1 MLTRFDDYP
10 IHQTPEPLA
19 FPASSDRNVYG
30 RYWFNGFSKGGEFYF
45 GIAFAVY
52 PNRDVM
58 DCALSIVRADGTQD
72 CFRASRRC
80 PADKSELRVGPM
92 QLSIVEPMRTLR
104 ATIDSNSTGIRADLT
119 FRARSPAIQ
128 EPTDLQRSGT
138 RVVMHTTRFT
148 QFGTW
153 EGRIEA
159 GGRAQEVD
167 PQRVY
172 GTRDRSW
179 GWRGVGEA
187 EGGAPGRRPPQVF
200 WLWAPLH
207 WDDVCTHYGLFEHP
221 NGERWKQFAQ
231 LIPAFP
237 TGSDFA
243 TTDAGAVEELGAGP
257 HRLGFEKG
265 SRFAARAEIELER
278 AQGETWKIELQPLL
292 RFHMLGIG
300 YGHPT
305 WNHGTWHGEEAI
317 TSESWKLADLDRLAP
332 QHQHVQ
338 QVVRARCGDRIGHGV
353 LEQVILGPHQRY
365 GFKSFLDPAS

>member
-10 IHQTPEPLA
+10 IHQTPEPLYY
-19 FPASSDRNVYG
+19 PASSERNVYG

-80 PADKSELRVGPM
+80 PADRTQLRVGPM
-92 QLSIVEPMRTLR
+92 ELSIVEPMRTLR

-119 FRARSPAIQ
+119 FRARTAAIE
-128 EPTDLQRSGT
+128 EPTDLQRAGT
-138 RVVMHTTRFT
+138 RVIMHTTRFT

-153 EGRIEA
+153 EGSIEA
-159 GGRAQEVD
+159 NGRRQEVD
-167 PQRVY
+167 PQQVC

-179 GWRGVGEA
+179 GWRGVGEREA
-187 EGGAPGRRPPQVF
+187 GAPARRSPQVF

-207 WDDVCTHYGLFEHP
+207 FRDVCTHYGLFEHAD
-221 NGERWKQFAQ
+221 GERWKEFAQ
-231 LIPAFP
+231 IIPAFP
-237 TGSDFA
+237 TGSAFGA
-243 TTDAGAVEELGAGP
+243 TDPSGVEELRAGP
-257 HRLGFEKG
+257 HRLTFERG
-265 SRFAARAEIELER
+265 SRFAARSEIELER
-278 AQGETWKIELQPLL
+278 RGGETWRIELEPLL
-292 RFHMLGIG
+292 RFHMIAIG
-300 YGHPT
+300 YGHPS
-305 WNHGTWHGEEAI
+305 WNHGTWKGEEAI
-317 TSESWKLADLDRLAP
+317 ASESWKVGDLDRLAP

-338 QVVRARCGDRIGHGV
+338 QVVRARCGDRVGHGV

-365 GFKSFLDPAS
+365 GFKALLDPA